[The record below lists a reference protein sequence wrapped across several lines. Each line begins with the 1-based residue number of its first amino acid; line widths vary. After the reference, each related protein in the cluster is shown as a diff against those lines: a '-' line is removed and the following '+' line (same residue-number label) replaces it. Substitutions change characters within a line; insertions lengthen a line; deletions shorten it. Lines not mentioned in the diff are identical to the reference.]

1 MYLYD
6 WHADKSQA
14 QIMIS
19 MTRFRRSGQTSS
31 IQCLEEGVDAGE
43 GMNKLGKATNL
54 KVTLQMEEHALQLN
68 QRTI

>member
-1 MYLYD
+1 
-6 WHADKSQA
+6 
-14 QIMIS
+14 
-19 MTRFRRSGQTSS
+19 
-31 IQCLEEGVDAGE
+31 LEEGVDAGE